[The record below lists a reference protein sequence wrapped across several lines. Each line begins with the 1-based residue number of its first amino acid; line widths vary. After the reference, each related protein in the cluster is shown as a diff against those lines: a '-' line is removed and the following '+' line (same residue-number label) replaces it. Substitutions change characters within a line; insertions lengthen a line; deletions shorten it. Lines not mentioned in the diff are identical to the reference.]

1 MEIRRLGKQSKKV
14 GPDGRDGVRFTRTR
28 SKETRDESEH
38 ANFLVRMKQMRI
50 LENSGRSNS
59 SSSNNNSSTCSAAL
73 DDERNDKRKNISC
86 DIRVN
91 HVRNLRNPNPNAP
104 TDTNVPNPYR
114 MISFTFISRCVR
126 MD

>member
-1 MEIRRLGKQSKKV
+1 
-14 GPDGRDGVRFTRTR
+14 
-28 SKETRDESEH
+28 
-38 ANFLVRMKQMRI
+38 MKQMRI

-59 SSSNNNSSTCSAAL
+59 SSNNNNSSTCSAAL